1 MLVVCEKPS
10 RHLTSMLFWLWTLH
24 NKLSEKTKALSI
36 LSLTN
41 IIQAK
46 FLMKTLLLALVK
58 PMFADRWWSL
68 QSWDTW
74 EKAALPPHPRVNKT
88 APLWT
93 FLFCSVFCIWTARSS
108 EVRTPLKNFSPHHNR
123 FYLTQL
129 PLSPNFTTS
138 PSRLEEFYSVK
149 QTSETN
155 TSSFCNLCTLC
166 VLTVAH
172 FSFHDHCLTSLPLI
186 GLKVPQGWDL
196 IYFCILSAKSRSLH
210 IWATS
215 KACNDQYFGSPTG

>member
-1 MLVVCEKPS
+1 MQIGGDLCRAETHGRRLPS
-10 RHLTSMLFWLWTLH
+10 LPTPGWTKQRPGERLC
-24 NKLSEKTKALSI
+24 
-36 LSLTN
+36 
-41 IIQAK
+41 
-46 FLMKTLLLALVK
+46 F
-58 PMFADRWWSL
+58 
-68 QSWDTW
+68 
-74 EKAALPPHPRVNKT
+74 
-88 APLWT
+88 
-93 FLFCSVFCIWTARSS
+93 VFCIWTARSS

-210 IWATS
+210 I
-215 KACNDQYFGSPTG
+215 

>member
-1 MLVVCEKPS
+1 MLVTREKPS

-41 IIQAK
+41 ITQAK
-46 FLMKTLLLALVK
+46 FLMKTLL
-58 PMFADRWWSL
+58 WWNQCLPIGGDLCRAEKHGRRLPSL
-68 QSWDTW
+68 PT
-74 EKAALPPHPRVNKT
+74 PG
-88 APLWT
+88 WT
-93 FLFCSVFCIWTARSS
+93 NLCPCELLCFVLFSVFGQPGLLSQDSLEEFFPPPQLVLFNSVITESS
-108 EVRTPLKNFSPHHNR
+108 FRNTF
-123 FYLTQL
+123 
-129 PLSPNFTTS
+129 

-149 QTSETN
+149 QTNKTK
-155 TSSFCNLCTLC
+155 TSSFCSLCTLC
-166 VLTVAH
+166 VLAVAH
-172 FSFHDHCLTSLPLI
+172 FIFHDHCLTSLPLI

-215 KACNDQYFGSPTG
+215 KACND